1 MGRRKKPATRLETS
15 CGETDPR
22 SNIWARTSPINCTN
36 TFEWTS
42 KQRRPNPPD
51 RERPWRRELSPG
63 KSASHCVQILA
74 TFLAG
79 MKESSMR
86 SRSFLLSLLQLCIA
100 LFAVAKP
107 NAAAQYP
114 QPGPDR
120 VYAIKAG
127 KFVDPEK
134 GATETNQIILVR
146 GKKIEAVGANLQ
158 IPAEAKVIDLSKS
171 TVLPGLFDAHTHLCM
186 TLKKDRDGNSYFFT
200 TLLDVGNAGN
210 YADSALREAIERGLV
225 PGPTMVNAGRIIAP
239 YGGQFHLQPEKR
251 DLATPEYA
259 FADTRDEMLKAI
271 RENIHYGAT
280 VIKIVVDDQKYIY
293 SVDDI
298 KFMVAEAHR
307 DGLKL
312 AAHCW
317 TEAGAH
323 NAAEAGVDSIEHG
336 EMMTNEDLQLAKKN
350 HVVLVGT
357 DFTESAAR
365 EGGFPDMHPVF
376 VERLKRAY
384 QIGVTMAFGTD
395 AFVYVP
401 RETRGTQAV
410 EYVDSWVEAGVP
422 AKDTLRAMTVNAA
435 RLLGVDAERGAIKP
449 GLAADIIATPQNPLD
464 DIQAVRKV
472 SFVMK
477 DGAVFKND

>member
-1 MGRRKKPATRLETS
+1 MRPHIKLVCLLALSALLLVTVATKL
-15 CGETDPR
+15 
-22 SNIWARTSPINCTN
+22 
-36 TFEWTS
+36 
-42 KQRRPNPPD
+42 
-51 RERPWRRELSPG
+51 
-63 KSASHCVQILA
+63 
-74 TFLAG
+74 
-79 MKESSMR
+79 
-86 SRSFLLSLLQLCIA
+86 
-100 LFAVAKP
+100 
-107 NAAAQYP
+107 AAQYP
-114 QPGPDR
+114 QPGPIQTF
-120 VYAIKAG
+120 AIKAG
-127 KFVDPEK
+127 KLVDPEK
-134 GATETNQIILVR
+134 GTTETNQIILVQ
-146 GKKIEAVGANLQ
+146 GKTIEAVGPNVQ
-158 IPAEAKVIDLSKS
+158 IPTGASVIDLSKS
-171 TVLPGLFDAHTHLCM
+171 TVVPGLFDAHTHLCM
-186 TLKKDRDGNSYFFT
+186 TIKKERDGTNYFIT
-200 TLLDVGNAGN
+200 TLLDPTPYRAIEGVANARDMLAAGFTTIRDVGNSGN
-210 YADSALREAIERGLV
+210 YADTALREAIERGLV

-336 EMMTNEDLQLAKKN
+336 QMMTNDDLQLAKKN

-365 EGGFPDMHPVF
+365 ESGFPELHAVF
-376 VERLKRAY
+376 VDRLKRAY

-395 AFVYVP
+395 VIWTVP
-401 RETRGTQAV
+401 SENRGTLAV
-410 EYVDSWVEAGVP
+410 EYVDSWAEAGVP
-422 AKDTLRAMTVNAA
+422 AKETLQAMTINAA
-435 RLLGVDAERGAIKP
+435 RLLGVDRVRGAIKP
-449 GLAADIIATPQNPLD
+449 GLAADIVAMPENPLEN
-464 DIQAVRKV
+464 IQAVRKV
-472 SFVMK
+472 TFVMK
-477 DGAVFKND
+477 DGSVFKNQ